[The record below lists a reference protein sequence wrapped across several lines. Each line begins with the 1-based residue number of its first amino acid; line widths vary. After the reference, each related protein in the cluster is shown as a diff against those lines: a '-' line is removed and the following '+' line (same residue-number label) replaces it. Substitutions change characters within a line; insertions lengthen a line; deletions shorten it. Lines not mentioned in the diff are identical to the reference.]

1 MGIRQ
6 MVRLLGAVTLALALA
21 ACSATYRDHGYIPP
35 QKALDG
41 ILIGVDTRD
50 TVRAAIGAPGTSG
63 LLTNSAWYYVQ
74 SRFRQVGMKEP
85 EEVDR
90 QVVAISFDDKG
101 LVENVERFGL
111 ERGRVVVLSRRVTES
126 NVKGIGFLKQLFGSI
141 GRVDASNLL

>member
-6 MVRLLGAVTLALALA
+6 MVRLLGAVALALALA
-21 ACSATYRDHGYIPP
+21 ACSATYRDHGHIPP
-35 QKALDG
+35 QKALDA
-41 ILIGVDTRD
+41 IMVGVDTRD

-74 SRFRQVGMKEP
+74 SRFRQVGLKEP

-101 LVENVERFGL
+101 LVENIEHFGL

-126 NVKGIGFLKQLFGSI
+126 NVKGIGFLKQLFGSV